1 MTVIKVDES
10 KEPFD
15 IIKIHKAL
23 EKVFSQ
29 CGEDL
34 TEEILAN
41 LDEYVRKSLDTE
53 ADVDIEVDDIHNLV
67 EQFLMLNNFFAASK
81 SYILGRYKKALER
94 AENKMYIKS
103 LSEKLSAIDVA
114 NQNANVDEK
123 SFGGRIGEASRYV
136 VKDFA
141 LNYCM
146 SRKSKN
152 NHLNN
157 EIYIHK

>member
-34 TEEILAN
+34 TEEILTN
-41 LDEYVRKSLDTE
+41 LDEYVKKSLDTE
-53 ADVDIEVDDIHNLV
+53 ADVEIEVDDIHNLV

-103 LSEKLSAIDVA
+103 LSEKLSAIDVS